1 MRVVMAGSSG
11 FLGSALRRRLIA
23 EGHQIVRLV
32 RRDERGPDQRRWD
45 PDEGQLDG
53 AHLAGADL
61 VVNLAG
67 AGIEDRRWTD
77 AYKRTL
83 ISSRVRPTRTLAETI
98 AALPPEQRPP
108 VLFNGSAIGFYST
121 DNGDRAVDEHEPP
134 GRGFFPELCQA
145 WEAAAAP
152 AEDAGT
158 RVVRLR
164 TGLVLDGGGGLLKPI
179 ALATKLFASGPLAGG
194 RHWMSWISMEDWVG
208 AVAYLAGRD
217 DVTGP
222 VNVVGPSP
230 VRNAE
235 FTRAVARHLHRPAPW
250 PIPRFALR
258 IALGEFA
265 DDAVAN
271 LRVLPAVLNRLGY
284 TFAHP
289 TVDTAVQAALP

>member
-1 MRVVMAGSSG
+1 MRVVMAGASG
-11 FLGSALRRRLIA
+11 FLGSALRRRFIA
-23 EGHQIVRLV
+23 DGHQIVRLV
-32 RRDERGPDQRRWD
+32 RRDPRGPDERRWD
-45 PDEGQLDG
+45 PDVRQLDR
-53 AHLAGADL
+53 ADIAGADL

-77 AYKRTL
+77 AYKRKL
-83 ISSRVRPTRTLAETI
+83 ISSRVEPTRTLTETI

-108 VLFNGSAIGFYST
+108 VLLNASAIGFYST

-145 WEAAAAP
+145 WETATAP
-152 AEDAGT
+152 AEDAGV

-164 TGLVLDGGGGLLKPI
+164 SGLVLDGGGGLLKPI
-179 ALATKLFASGPLAGG
+179 ARATKLFAGGPLAGG
-194 RHWMSWISMEDWVG
+194 RFWMSWISMEDWVG
-208 AVAYLAGRD
+208 AVSFLSGRD

-235 FTRAVARHLHRPAPW
+235 FTRVVARHLHRPAPW
-250 PIPRFALR
+250 PVPRFALR

-265 DDAVAN
+265 DDAVGN
-271 LRVLPAVLNRLGY
+271 LRVLPGVLNRLGY
-284 TFAHP
+284 SYHHQ
-289 TVDTAVQAALP
+289 TVDAAVAAALG

>member
-1 MRVVMAGSSG
+1 MRVVMAGASG
-11 FLGSALRRRLIA
+11 FLGSALRRRFIA

-32 RRDERGPDQRRWD
+32 RREPRGPDERRWE
-45 PDEGQLDG
+45 PDARQLDL
-53 AHLAGADL
+53 ADIAGADL

-77 AYKRTL
+77 AYKRKL
-83 ISSRVRPTRTLAETI
+83 ISSRVGPTRTLAETI
-98 AALPPEQRPP
+98 AALPPDQRPP
-108 VLFNGSAIGFYST
+108 ALLNASAIGFYST

-152 AEDAGT
+152 AEDAGV

-164 TGLVLDGGGGLLKPI
+164 TGLVLDSGGGLLKPI
-179 ALATKLFASGPLAGG
+179 ALATKLLAGGPLAGG
-194 RHWMSWISMEDWVG
+194 RFWMSWISMEDWVG
-208 AVAYLAGRD
+208 AVAFVAGRD

-235 FTRAVARHLHRPAPW
+235 FTRAVARQLHRPAPW

-258 IALGEFA
+258 IVLGEFA

-284 TFAHP
+284 SYRHP
-289 TVDTAVQAALP
+289 TVDTALAATLA